1 MQLLKHHMLQVE
13 FALKMRRNTRFL
25 EETNQT
31 KNWLMR
37 VPGLLEL
44 TLHRSL
50 QTIIAL

>member
-1 MQLLKHHMLQVE
+1 MMQLLRHQMLQVVFPAKE
-13 FALKMRRNTRFL
+13 QSTHFL

-44 TLHRSL
+44 TLYCTL
-50 QTIIAL
+50 KIIIVL